1 MSREGKYVGTVFHH
15 GAELVLLRKEHPPVS
30 TRDAQYWDDDG
41 MSVLVTG
48 EDALPGLSPEAR
60 DRYRQEM
67 RKKRAHRVN
76 EMGHLIHDEESDD
89 MSNDTLQPT
98 NVESPIKTLA
108 DLNKAM
114 RAQYQPRGIERGPL
128 RKVRDHDLALHPIRT
143 LADINIINNGGWHE

>member
-48 EDALPGLSPEAR
+48 EDALPGLSPE
-60 DRYRQEM
+60 DQERYWQEV

-89 MSNDTLQPT
+89 MSNDTQPI

-114 RAQYQPRGIERGPL
+114 RAHYQPRGIERRPL
-128 RKVRDHDLALHPIRT
+128 RKVRDLALQPIRT
-143 LADINIINNGGWHE
+143 LADINIINRRTA